1 MEAQVNGFRGTPR
14 VQQAVDDAVRRA
26 GGGAR
31 FRTGGEA
38 ASHLLREAV
47 STEWLIAALPLLT
60 AAGVDLPPVHATG
73 ASGQDLRA
81 SLHARLRGGRVLGVG
96 DKMTFETVAQ
106 SGLDAPRP
114 AGTDGQQANE
124 HGRSARGLLGAGVLN
139 ADEFRLN
146 QLLGTVDGS
155 GSGTATAANAAGS
168 IPLHKPKAESVLVQ
182 FTLDVRAVAEVS
194 DRVRSGRR
202 GTAVQEVTL
211 PEPVVIRMPAPAVRR
226 MLADAAN
233 AGRLR
238 DPGGHLA

>member
-1 MEAQVNGFRGTPR
+1 M
-14 VQQAVDDAVRRA
+14 
-26 GGGAR
+26 
-31 FRTGGEA
+31 
-38 ASHLLREAV
+38 
-47 STEWLIAALPLLT
+47 
-60 AAGVDLPPVHATG
+60 HATG

-114 AGTDGQQANE
+114 AGTDGQQADE

-155 GSGTATAANAAGS
+155 GSATATAADAAGS
-168 IPLHKPKAESVLVQ
+168 IPLHKPKADSVLVQ

-211 PEPVVIRMPAPAVRR
+211 PEPVVVRMPAPAVRR